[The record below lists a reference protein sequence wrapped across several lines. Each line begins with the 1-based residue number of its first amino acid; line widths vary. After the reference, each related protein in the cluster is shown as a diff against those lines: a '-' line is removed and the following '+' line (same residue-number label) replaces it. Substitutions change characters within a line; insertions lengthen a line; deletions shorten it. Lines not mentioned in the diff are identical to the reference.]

1 MAVVD
6 HMPDFRDDENNT
18 LTFERWESHVIENYP
33 NPDRVDCPGSDVL
46 QRFVDRPGLVT
57 LDELNDTH
65 ITRCRE
71 CTLELR
77 QLREEREQLLSLRGK
92 SSPVL
97 WLQKWGPFVTA
108 AAACLVIAAGIA
120 VWKGRAPH
128 PQPADSTVAN
138 VDVDLSGDGVLRGS
152 QTPISD
158 VKIAL
163 PRRVVNLHLKL
174 PYYSP
179 AGPYRIT
186 VQADRKGRALRD
198 IEANATANGPQTE
211 VRMML
216 DMRDIPAGNYLF
228 GTKHD
233 GEAIYYYPLSVN

>member
-6 HMPDFRDDENNT
+6 HMPDYRGDDENDT
-18 LTFERWESHVIENYP
+18 LVFERWESHVIENYP
-33 NPDRVDCPGSDVL
+33 NPNRVGCPGSEVL
-46 QRFVDRPGLVT
+46 RRFVDTPAQVD

-77 QLREEREQLLSLRGK
+77 QLRHERD
-92 SSPVL
+92 
-97 WLQKWGPFVTA
+97 QKLGATSWRQVWRPLIA
-108 AAACLVIAAGIA
+108 AVAACMLIA
-120 VWKGRAPH
+120 VGVALWKSKASH
-128 PQPADSTVAN
+128 LQPPSDTIAR

-158 VKIAL
+158 VKIVL
-163 PRRVVNLHLKL
+163 PRRIVNLHLKL

-179 AGPYRIT
+179 SGPYRIT
-186 VQADRKGRALRD
+186 IQADRNGHAIRD
-198 IEANATANGPQTE
+198 VEANAQANGAETE
-211 VRMML
+211 VSALL
-216 DMRDIPAGNYLF
+216 DLRDVPNGSYLL

-233 GEAIYYYPLSVN
+233 GEAAYYYPLSLN